1 MVDNHELATYLW
13 DNHLQVN
20 DANHIFFVGIG
31 AAHADMLWIITQQG
45 SWILCRKLGL
55 ALTFRISGSQ

>member
-1 MVDNHELATYLW
+1 MADNHELATYLW

-20 DANHIFFVGIG
+20 DASHIFFVGIG

-45 SWILCRKLGL
+45 NGNTSY
-55 ALTFRISGSQ
+55 T